1 MIRRFE
7 LARGCSSKKNIHRLV
22 VVLEKFLLEIGI
34 IRCFF
39 LYGRALK
46 SITLVKLTSI
56 LEIRIEIEQKFFI
69 YAI

>member
-1 MIRRFE
+1 MLF
-7 LARGCSSKKNIHRLV
+7 KKEHSQASCCVRKIS
-22 VVLEKFLLEIGI
+22 IGNWNNQM
-34 IRCFF
+34 FF

-56 LEIRIEIEQKFFI
+56 LEIRIETEQKFFI